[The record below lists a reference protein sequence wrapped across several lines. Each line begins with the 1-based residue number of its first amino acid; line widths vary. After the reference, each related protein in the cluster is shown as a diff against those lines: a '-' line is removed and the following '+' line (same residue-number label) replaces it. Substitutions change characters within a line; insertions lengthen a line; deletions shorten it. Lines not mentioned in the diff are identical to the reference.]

1 MKTAREIISDCL
13 NGKHPIERTNPQP
26 GQSKFYYIS
35 PQGNND
41 DTSIFDAKTIDIPDN
56 YISPSTISEEPRSD
70 DIYNNVVSDI
80 LYFSNYDYDQR
91 LLDDTT
97 ADIKRYEGSISYP
110 YLDTKGYITTG
121 NGSNVNDWEDFNR
134 VNWLVN
140 GRPATEEEKRL
151 AFNRFEYL
159 KNPNNFGG
167 KSQYGQGIVAGRF
180 KNESNLEIDD
190 TEAQRLMQVHLRQD
204 LRHVRGQFPDFDR
217 FPQPLKKVL
226 LDIQYNTG
234 KLKQDEWPELY
245 KAISRKNISDM
256 ANEVHRSDVSAKR
269 NKWAR
274 DQILSI
280 PPEWAVE

>member
-1 MKTAREIISDCL
+1 MKTTREIISDCL

-26 GQSKFYYIS
+26 GQSKFYYMYS
-35 PQGNND
+35 QENND

-97 ADIKRYEGSISYP
+97 ADIKQFEGIKNHP
-110 YLDTKGYITTG
+110 YLDTKGYTTTG
-121 NGSNVNDWEDFNR
+121 NGSNVNKWNDFNR

-151 AFNRFEYL
+151 AFNHFEYL

-167 KSQYGQGIVAGRF
+167 KSQYGQKIGARRF

-190 TEAQRLMQVHLRQD
+190 TEAQRLMQAHLRQD
-204 LRHVRGQFPDFDR
+204 LQHVRGQFPDFDR

-234 KLKQDEWPELY
+234 KLKKDKWPKLY
-245 KAISRKNISDM
+245 NAIRKKNIADM
-256 ANEVHRSDVSAKR
+256 AEEVHRKDIGEDR
-269 NKWAR
+269 NNWAR

-280 PPEWAVE
+280 PAKW